1 MAVRT
6 RSLFRAYEKIEKVLA
21 GFLSFHQCMAEVERL
36 SAGDLSPQLRQIIVQ
51 DQAHGVPFF
60 ICQVNL
66 HPRILD
72 VPA

>member
-36 SAGDLSPQLRQIIVQ
+36 SAGDLSPQL
-51 DQAHGVPFF
+51 
-60 ICQVNL
+60 
-66 HPRILD
+66 
-72 VPA
+72 PADTLTIPGHAFHS